1 MKVLCGIWQLGHS
14 GCLLCPPCW
23 RSRERAPPLSPG
35 QGPFI
40 GEEVQK
46 APQAKAARK
55 CRNLA
60 RSGEVLAGLQGACA
74 CSERSHFEGAQSRLN
89 RRGVGKRARL
99 SWSGHVGS
107 GMRPGVTPLVGAF
120 SENHWATCQG
130 LCEVTRICRGGK
142 GSISGDPA
150 VPIGHQSP

>member
-1 MKVLCGIWQLGHS
+1 MATRPQWLSPVS
-14 GCLLCPPCW
+14 SLLEIQGMCTTAES
-23 RSRERAPPLSPG
+23 RSRAFHWRRGPEGTASQLSCT
-35 QGPFI
+35 
-40 GEEVQK
+40 
-46 APQAKAARK
+46 ARK

-74 CSERSHFEGAQSRLN
+74 CSERSHVEGAQSRLN

-107 GMRPGVTPLVGAF
+107 CMRPGVTPLVGAF

-150 VPIGHQSP
+150 VPEGHQSL